1 MKPCRFGLLEFK
13 DITCQL
19 LSVFSLPMKRVSQLT
34 IITCVCY
41 SLLSS
46 CSSSNKESDTNR
58 AKSNSEAI
66 KVVESAIEYAGTM
79 EKWQNIASLEYT
91 KRSKLLLENGETE
104 SDVIQHHHYIFGAK
118 RSINISWI
126 VESDSFLLKYENSA
140 YQKFKNGELID
151 EGDAVKSSI
160 NSSVYVLGM
169 PFKLLDE
176 GTELNYLGQKEFNGN
191 DSVHV
196 IKATY
201 EPSKYQN
208 HSTQD
213 VWWYHFNNDGA
224 FLSSMV
230 FHTPTYALIENLSVT
245 NANGLKFPK
254 RRKSYRCDEFG
265 NKVFLRA
272 EFWYSDYS
280 VSFMN

>member
-1 MKPCRFGLLEFK
+1 MIL
-13 DITCQL
+13 ITCI
-19 LSVFSLPMKRVSQLT
+19 SLYLFT
-34 IITCVCY
+34 
-41 SLLSS
+41 S
-46 CSSSNKESDTNR
+46 CSELSKEKETTNVVP
-58 AKSNSEAI
+58 KSEALQ
-66 KVVESAIEYAGTM
+66 VVENAIDHAGTM

-91 KRSKLLLENGETE
+91 KRSKLILENGEIE
-104 SDVIQHHHYIFGAK
+104 SDVTQRHHYVFGVN

-126 VESDSFLLKYENSA
+126 VEADSFLLKHENST

-176 GTELNYLGQKEFNGN
+176 GTQLAYEGFKALPES
-191 DSVHV
+191 DSAHV

-201 EPSKYQN
+201 EPQKFKN

-213 VWWYHFNNDGA
+213 MWWYHFDQNGA

-230 FHTPTYALIENLSVT
+230 FHTPTYALIENLSV
-245 NANGLKFPK
+245 AYAQGLTFPE

-265 NKVFLRA
+265 NKIFLRA

-280 VSFMN
+280 VTFNN